1 VYRVEAAQA
10 ARYAACQLQ
19 RRRNS
24 LCIPAAQY
32 STNRKSFVEF
42 SSRCRSKGCRSY
54 SAWQGARLCGT
65 ELLLLLLLLM
75 LRMMANQLWHSVLDR
90 RGSEDLSQRAHCTP
104 KVLHWDWDST
114 PHIAAMMS

>member
-1 VYRVEAAQA
+1 VE
-10 ARYAACQLQ
+10 
-19 RRRNS
+19 
-24 LCIPAAQY
+24 
-32 STNRKSFVEF
+32 V